1 MIYEDRIQIPVLCPI
16 YFGNGRFS
24 HFYNSEQEYVGKI
37 ISNTSVFFWCSADFY
52 ADMHDGVDKC
62 FLQVV
67 DEDNKVLYSYPIER
81 GVIQGKEEIDIYF
94 YGKVDIPY
102 YTDQTFCARFKIIL
116 NDEVVADS
124 WLYEINP
131 YYDKDIKVIEYS
143 HFEND
148 YDMLFYREQK
158 ILNLIG
164 GRGVSQREIYIPN
177 NTPLLQYLSVGDALL
192 KIGDNDVSSY
202 GVTIEAIDGRDK
214 NRTLVEFSTE
224 YFDNELYEMYSEGD
238 VLQFETQE
246 KKRILNVYSIALE
259 CGFNPDDFET
269 RDENTDFVGQD
280 MFNEIVDA
288 RPHTVEPLT
297 IGDNGGIPNWLAH
310 KINVISI
317 LSSLKIEGE
326 EFVRVQGS
334 KFETI
339 EKTKGMGVYKVELQT
354 KNENYI
360 PFKIF
365 DNTFAYEF
373 N

>member
-1 MIYEDRIQIPVLCPI
+1 MIYDDRIQIPVLCPI

-37 ISNTSVFFWCSADFY
+37 ISNTSVFFWCSSDFY
-52 ADMHDGVDKC
+52 ADMHDVEDKC

-67 DEDNKVLYSYPIER
+67 DEDNKILYSYPIER
-81 GVIQGKEEIDIYF
+81 GVIQGKEEVDIYF

-102 YTDQTFCARFKIIL
+102 YTDQTFCARFKIVL
-116 NDEVVADS
+116 NNEVIADS

-148 YDMLFYREQK
+148 YDMLFFKELPK
-158 ILNLIG
+158 TTVNVVG
-164 GRGVSQREIYIPN
+164 GITLLQSEIKIPN
-177 NTPLLQYLSVGDALL
+177 DYLLLSIGNALL

-202 GVTIEAIDGRDK
+202 GVTIESIGED
-214 NRTLVEFSTE
+214 VIIFSAE
-224 YFDNELYEMYSEGD
+224 YFNNELYDLYSDGD
-238 VLQFETQE
+238 ILQFETQE
-246 KKRILNVYSIALE
+246 MQHIPNVYSIALE

-288 RPHTVEPLT
+288 RPHTIEPLT

>member
-1 MIYEDRIQIPVLCPI
+1 M
-16 YFGNGRFS
+16 
-24 HFYNSEQEYVGKI
+24 
-37 ISNTSVFFWCSADFY
+37 
-52 ADMHDGVDKC
+52 
-62 FLQVV
+62 
-67 DEDNKVLYSYPIER
+67 
-81 GVIQGKEEIDIYF
+81 
-94 YGKVDIPY
+94 
-102 YTDQTFCARFKIIL
+102 
-116 NDEVVADS
+116 
-124 WLYEINP
+124 
-131 YYDKDIKVIEYS
+131 
-143 HFEND
+143 
-148 YDMLFYREQK
+148 
-158 ILNLIG
+158 
-164 GRGVSQREIYIPN
+164 
-177 NTPLLQYLSVGDALL
+177 
-192 KIGDNDVSSY
+192 
-202 GVTIEAIDGRDK
+202 
-214 NRTLVEFSTE
+214 
-224 YFDNELYEMYSEGD
+224 
-238 VLQFETQE
+238 QFETQE
-246 KKRILNVYSIALE
+246 TQHIPNVYSIALE

-288 RPHTVEPLT
+288 RPHTIEPLT

>member
-1 MIYEDRIQIPVLCPI
+1 MIYDDRIQIPVLCPI

-52 ADMHDGVDKC
+52 ADMHDVEDKC

-81 GVIQGKEEIDIYF
+81 GVIQGKEEVDIYF

-102 YTDQTFCARFKIIL
+102 YTDQTFCARFKIVL

-148 YDMLFYREQK
+148 YDILFFKQEDDD
-158 ILNLIG
+158 
-164 GRGVSQREIYIPN
+164 YIPI
-177 NTPLLQYLSVGDALL
+177 TY
-192 KIGDNDVSSY
+192 KIS
-202 GVTIEAIDGRDK
+202 
-214 NRTLVEFSTE
+214 
-224 YFDNELYEMYSEGD
+224 
-238 VLQFETQE
+238 
-246 KKRILNVYSIALE
+246 LE

-288 RPHTVEPLT
+288 RPHTIEPLT

-354 KNENYI
+354 KDENYI

>member
-52 ADMHDGVDKC
+52 ADMHDVEDKC

-67 DEDNKVLYSYPIER
+67 DEDNKILYSYPIER

-94 YGKVDIPY
+94 YGRVDIPY
-102 YTDQTFCARFKIIL
+102 YTDQTFCARFKIVL

-148 YDMLFYREQK
+148 YDILFFKQEDDD
-158 ILNLIG
+158 
-164 GRGVSQREIYIPN
+164 YIPI
-177 NTPLLQYLSVGDALL
+177 TY
-192 KIGDNDVSSY
+192 KIS
-202 GVTIEAIDGRDK
+202 
-214 NRTLVEFSTE
+214 
-224 YFDNELYEMYSEGD
+224 
-238 VLQFETQE
+238 
-246 KKRILNVYSIALE
+246 LE

-288 RPHTVEPLT
+288 RPHTIEPLT

>member
-1 MIYEDRIQIPVLCPI
+1 MIYDDRIQIPVLCPI

-37 ISNTSVFFWCSADFY
+37 ISSTSVFFWCSAGFY
-52 ADMHDGVDKC
+52 ADMHDGEDKC

-81 GVIQGKEEIDIYF
+81 GVIQGKEEVDIYF

-102 YTDQTFCARFKIIL
+102 YTDQTFCARFKIVL
-116 NDEVVADS
+116 NNEVVADS

-148 YDMLFYREQK
+148 YDMLFFKAIEQTVF
-158 ILNLIG
+158 NVVG
-164 GRGVSQREIYIPN
+164 GIAISPTEIDASNSPF
-177 NTPLLQYLSVGDALL
+177 LQYLSVGDALL

-202 GVTIEAIDGRDK
+202 GATIESIEDGVIR
-214 NRTLVEFSTE
+214 FSDE
-224 YFDNELYEMYSEGD
+224 YFNNQLDQLYWTGYI
-238 VLQFETQE
+238 LQFETQE
-246 KKRILNVYSIALE
+246 TQHIPITYKISLE

-288 RPHTVEPLT
+288 RPHTIEPLT

-317 LSSLKIEGE
+317 LSSLKIDGE

>member
-1 MIYEDRIQIPVLCPI
+1 MIYDDRIQIPVLCPI

-52 ADMHDGVDKC
+52 EDMHDVEDKC

-67 DEDNKVLYSYPIER
+67 DEDNKILYSYPIER
-81 GVIQGKEEIDIYF
+81 GVIQGKEEVDIYF

-102 YTDQTFCARFKIIL
+102 YTDQTFCARFKIVL
-116 NDEVVADS
+116 NNEVVADS

-148 YDMLFYREQK
+148 YDMLFFKEQPK
-158 ILNLIG
+158 TTVNVVG
-164 GRGVSQREIYIPN
+164 GMTLLRSEIKIPN
-177 NTPLLQYLSVGDALL
+177 DYLLLYVGDVLL

-202 GVTIEAIDGRDK
+202 GVTIESIKEDIIR
-214 NRTLVEFSTE
+214 FSAE
-224 YFDNELYEMYSEGD
+224 YVDNNLHNIYVYGNI
-238 VLQFETQE
+238 LQFEKQE
-246 KKRILNVYSIALE
+246 KQYSQNVYSIALE

-288 RPHTVEPLT
+288 RPHTIEPLT

>member
-1 MIYEDRIQIPVLCPI
+1 MIYDDRIQIPVLCPI

-52 ADMHDGVDKC
+52 ADMHDGDDKC

-81 GVIQGKEEIDIYF
+81 GVIQGKEEVDIYF

-102 YTDQTFCARFKIIL
+102 YTDQTFCARFKIVL
-116 NDEVVADS
+116 NSEVVADS

-148 YDMLFYREQK
+148 YDMLFFKELPK
-158 ILNLIG
+158 TTVNVVG
-164 GRGVSQREIYIPN
+164 GSTLRQSEIKIPN
-177 NTPLLQYLSVGDALL
+177 DYLLLSIGDVLL

-202 GVTIEAIDGRDK
+202 GVTIESIEEDVI
-214 NRTLVEFSTE
+214 TFSAE
-224 YFDNELYEMYSEGD
+224 YVDNNLHNIYMYGD
-238 VLQFETQE
+238 VLQFEKQE
-246 KKRILNVYSIALE
+246 KQYIQNVYSIALE

-288 RPHTVEPLT
+288 RPHTIEPLT

>member
-1 MIYEDRIQIPVLCPI
+1 MIYDDRIQIPVLCPI

-52 ADMHDGVDKC
+52 EDMHDVEDKC

-67 DEDNKVLYSYPIER
+67 DEDNKILYSYPIER
-81 GVIQGKEEIDIYF
+81 GVIQGKEEVDIYF

-102 YTDQTFCARFKIIL
+102 YTDQTFCARFKIVL
-116 NDEVVADS
+116 NNEVVADS

-148 YDMLFYREQK
+148 YDMLFFKQQT
-158 ILNLIG
+158 IFNLIG
-164 GRGVSQREIYIPN
+164 GIDISQSEIDFPN
-177 NTPLLQYLSVGDALL
+177 NPFLQYLSVGDALL

-202 GVTIEAIDGRDK
+202 GVTIDSIGEDVII
-214 NRTLVEFSTE
+214 FSAE
-224 YFDNELYEMYSEGD
+224 YFNNELYNLYSEGD
-238 VLQFETQE
+238 ILQFETQE
-246 KKRILNVYSIALE
+246 IQHIPNVYSIALE

-288 RPHTVEPLT
+288 RPHTIEPLT

>member
-1 MIYEDRIQIPVLCPI
+1 MIYDDRIQIPVLCPI

-37 ISNTSVFFWCSADFY
+37 ISSTSVFFWCSADFY
-52 ADMHDGVDKC
+52 AEMHDGEDKC

-81 GVIQGKEEIDIYF
+81 GVIQGKEEVDIYF

-102 YTDQTFCARFKIIL
+102 YTDQTFCARFKIVL
-116 NDEVVADS
+116 NNEVVADS

-148 YDMLFYREQK
+148 YDMLFYKAIEQT
-158 ILNLIG
+158 ITFNVVG
-164 GRGVSQREIYIPN
+164 GMTLLQTQIVIPN
-177 NTPLLQYLSVGDALL
+177 DYLLLSVGYALL

-202 GVTIEAIDGRDK
+202 GVTIENIEE
-214 NRTLVEFSTE
+214 NVVTFSVE
-224 YFDNELYEMYSEGD
+224 YVGNNLHNLYVYGD
-238 VLQFETQE
+238 ILQFETQE
-246 KKRILNVYSIALE
+246 TQHIPITYKISLE

-288 RPHTVEPLT
+288 RPHTIEPLT

-317 LSSLKIEGE
+317 LSSLKIDGE